1 MVVKHAFLKEVCHDV
16 RMKITCAFQYEL
28 YVDETRRAALS
39 RNAGCRRFVFNKA
52 LGIQNERKSKGE
64 KLLTYKELAHELVLW
79 KNNPRP
85 PSFERPCPNRSSKAL
100 LDLDRALAFA
110 FRPNSDPAHK
120 GWPKF
125 KAKDIGDGFRIPQ
138 FAPEHIDDANGRVK
152 LPKIGWIRYRR
163 TRPIAFEC
171 ADGMLVPGVVKQ
183 IHVRKDC
190 GHWFVIFTVEFEV
203 KVPDMKALDVG
214 IDVGVVHAVATSD
227 GRFYDL
233 DTAKIRSIEK
243 RIAGLK
249 RKLSLNQESRK
260 KLAKLE
266 LVEAF
271 DKKQPSCKRRRL
283 KEKLQKLYRKI
294 RCIRQDFNRKTA
306 HALAQEYGCVYV
318 EDLKVKNMTASAKG
332 TVENPGKNVK
342 QKSGLNRAILRTGFY
357 SLRQAIEWQLL
368 KVGGVVIPVD
378 PRGTSITCPHCQTRD
393 KRKCSSQAIFMC
405 INESCGFKANA
416 DVVGALNVLRKDRT
430 GPSAHNK
437 KHIAH
442 VVSIGEQGFRPEDSM
457 PSMGTAL
464 EPRDRVVQG
473 IPAL

>member
-1 MVVKHAFLKEVCHDV
+1 MAQPL
-16 RMKITCAFQYEL
+16 Q
-28 YVDETRRAALS
+28 
-39 RNAGCRRFVFNKA
+39 
-52 LGIQNERKSKGE
+52 Q
-64 KLLTYKELAHELVLW
+64 
-79 KNNPRP
+79 
-85 PSFERPCPNRSSKAL
+85 AL
-100 LDLDRALAFA
+100 LDLDRAISNS
-110 FRPNSDPAHK
+110 FRPKSDPAHK

-125 KAKDIGDGFRIPQ
+125 KAKDIGDGFRVPQ

-163 TRPIAFEC
+163 TRAIAFEC
-171 ADGMLVPGVVKQ
+171 ANGTLVPGVVKQ
-183 IHVRKDC
+183 IHVKKDC
-190 GHWFVIFTVEFEV
+190 GRWFVIFTVEFEV
-203 KVPDMKALDVG
+203 QAPDMKALDVG

-227 GRFYDL
+227 GRFDDL
-233 DTAKIRSIEK
+233 DTEKIRSIEK

-260 KLAKLE
+260 KLAKLGLAE
-266 LVEAF
+266 PF
-271 DKKQPSCKRRRL
+271 DKKQPSRKRRRL
-283 KEKLQKLYRKI
+283 KERLQNLYRKI
-294 RCIRQDFNRKTA
+294 RCIRQDFHRKTA

-332 TVENPGKNVK
+332 TVANPGKNVK

-357 SLRQAIEWQLL
+357 SLRQTIEWQLL
-368 KVGGVVIPVD
+368 KVGGVMIPVD
-378 PRGTSITCPHCQTRD
+378 PRGTSITCPHCQSWD
-393 KRKCSSQAIFMC
+393 KRNRPTQAIFKC
-405 INESCGFKANA
+405 VNESCGFEANV
-416 DVVGALNVLRKDRT
+416 DVVGALNVLRKGRT

-442 VVSIGEQGFRPEDSM
+442 VVSVVEQGFRPKDSM

>member
-1 MVVKHAFLKEVCHDV
+1 MSQPL
-16 RMKITCAFQYEL
+16 QQ
-28 YVDETRRAALS
+28 AL
-39 RNAGCRRFVFNKA
+39 R
-52 LGIQNERKSKGE
+52 
-64 KLLTYKELAHELVLW
+64 
-79 KNNPRP
+79 
-85 PSFERPCPNRSSKAL
+85 
-100 LDLDRALAFA
+100 DLDRAIGDS

-214 IDVGVVHAVATSD
+214 IDVGVVHAVATND

-260 KLAKLE
+260 KLAKLGLRSLLTRSSRVASGVGSRRSFKSYIE
-266 LVEAF
+266 RCVAF
-271 DKKQPSCKRRRL
+271 DRISAGRRRV
-283 KEKLQKLYRKI
+283 RS
-294 RCIRQDFNRKTA
+294 RRSTA
-306 HALAQEYGCVYV
+306 AC
-318 EDLKVKNMTASAKG
+318 TS
-332 TVENPGKNVK
+332 
-342 QKSGLNRAILRTGFY
+342 RT
-357 SLRQAIEWQLL
+357 
-368 KVGGVVIPVD
+368 
-378 PRGTSITCPHCQTRD
+378 
-393 KRKCSSQAIFMC
+393 
-405 INESCGFKANA
+405 
-416 DVVGALNVLRKDRT
+416 
-430 GPSAHNK
+430 
-437 KHIAH
+437 
-442 VVSIGEQGFRPEDSM
+442 
-457 PSMGTAL
+457 
-464 EPRDRVVQG
+464 
-473 IPAL
+473 

>member
-1 MVVKHAFLKEVCHDV
+1 
-16 RMKITCAFQYEL
+16 MKITCAFQYEL

-79 KNNPRP
+79 KKQPETAFLREAMAQP
-85 PSFERPCPNRSSKAL
+85 LQQAL
-100 LDLDRALAFA
+100 LDLDRAISDS
-110 FRPNSDPAHK
+110 FRPKSDPAHK

-125 KAKDIGDGFRIPQ
+125 KAKDIGDGFRVPQ

-163 TRPIAFEC
+163 TRAIAFEC
-171 ADGMLVPGVVKQ
+171 ANGTLVPGVVKQ
-183 IHVRKDC
+183 IHVKKDC
-190 GHWFVIFTVEFEV
+190 GRWFVIFTVEFEV
-203 KVPDMKALDVG
+203 QAPDMKALDVG

-233 DTAKIRSIEK
+233 DTEKIRSIEK

-260 KLAKLE
+260 KLAKLGLAE
-266 LVEAF
+266 PF
-271 DKKQPSCKRRRL
+271 DKKQPSRKRRQL
-283 KEKLQKLYRKI
+283 KERIQNLYRKI
-294 RCIRQDFNRKTA
+294 RCIRQDFHRKTA

-332 TVENPGKNVK
+332 TVANPGKNVK

-357 SLRQAIEWQLL
+357 SLRQTIEWQLL
-368 KVGGVVIPVD
+368 KVGGVMIPVD
-378 PRGTSITCPHCQTRD
+378 PRGTSITCPHCQSRD
-393 KRKCSSQAIFMC
+393 KRNRPTQAIFKC
-405 INESCGFKANA
+405 VNESCGFEANA
-416 DVVGALNVLRKDRT
+416 DVG
-430 GPSAHNK
+430 G
-437 KHIAH
+437 
-442 VVSIGEQGFRPEDSM
+442 RPERVEEG
-457 PSMGTAL
+457 P
-464 EPRDRVVQG
+464 DRPECTQQKAHRPCSECWG
-473 IPAL
+473 ARLSA

>member
-1 MVVKHAFLKEVCHDV
+1 MSQPL
-16 RMKITCAFQYEL
+16 QQ
-28 YVDETRRAALS
+28 AL
-39 RNAGCRRFVFNKA
+39 R
-52 LGIQNERKSKGE
+52 
-64 KLLTYKELAHELVLW
+64 
-79 KNNPRP
+79 
-85 PSFERPCPNRSSKAL
+85 
-100 LDLDRALAFA
+100 DLDRA
-110 FRPNSDPAHK
+110 
-120 GWPKF
+120 
-125 KAKDIGDGFRIPQ
+125 IGDSFRIPQ

-260 KLAKLE
+260 KLAKLGLAE
-266 LVEAF
+266 PF
-271 DKKQPSCKRRRL
+271 DKKQPSRKRRQL
-283 KEKLQKLYRKI
+283 KERLQNLYRKI
-294 RCIRQDFNRKTA
+294 RCIRQDFHRKTA

-332 TVENPGKNVK
+332 TVANPGKNVK

-357 SLRQAIEWQLL
+357 SLRQTIEWQLL
-368 KVGGVVIPVD
+368 KVGGVMIPVD
-378 PRGTSITCPHCQTRD
+378 PRGTSITCPHCQSRD
-393 KRKCSSQAIFMC
+393 KRNRPTQAILKC
-405 INESCGFKANA
+405 VNESCGFEANA
-416 DVVGALNVLRKDRT
+416 DVVGALNVLRKGRT

-457 PSMGTAL
+457 PSMGAIL
-464 EPRDRVVQG
+464 KPRDRVAQG

>member
-1 MVVKHAFLKEVCHDV
+1 
-16 RMKITCAFQYEL
+16 
-28 YVDETRRAALS
+28 
-39 RNAGCRRFVFNKA
+39 
-52 LGIQNERKSKGE
+52 
-64 KLLTYKELAHELVLW
+64 
-79 KNNPRP
+79 
-85 PSFERPCPNRSSKAL
+85 
-100 LDLDRALAFA
+100 
-110 FRPNSDPAHK
+110 
-120 GWPKF
+120 
-125 KAKDIGDGFRIPQ
+125 
-138 FAPEHIDDANGRVK
+138 
-152 LPKIGWIRYRR
+152 
-163 TRPIAFEC
+163 
-171 ADGMLVPGVVKQ
+171 MLVPGVVKQ

-260 KLAKLE
+260 KLAKLGVAE
-266 LVEAF
+266 PF
-271 DKKQPSCKRRRL
+271 DKKQPSCKRCRL

-294 RCIRQDFNRKTA
+294 RCIRQDFNRKTV

-368 KVGGVVIPVD
+368 KVGWCGD
-378 PRGTSITCPHCQTRD
+378 SRRSERD
-393 KRKCSSQAIFMC
+393 
-405 INESCGFKANA
+405 EHH
-416 DVVGALNVLRKDRT
+416 L
-430 GPSAHNK
+430 
-437 KHIAH
+437 
-442 VVSIGEQGFRPEDSM
+442 
-457 PSMGTAL
+457 
-464 EPRDRVVQG
+464 
-473 IPAL
+473 PALSDQGQTQPPDSGDFQVHQRKLRLRSECRRGGCPSSTQSTSPM

>member
-1 MVVKHAFLKEVCHDV
+1 MSQPL
-16 RMKITCAFQYEL
+16 QQ
-28 YVDETRRAALS
+28 AL
-39 RNAGCRRFVFNKA
+39 R
-52 LGIQNERKSKGE
+52 
-64 KLLTYKELAHELVLW
+64 
-79 KNNPRP
+79 
-85 PSFERPCPNRSSKAL
+85 
-100 LDLDRALAFA
+100 DLDRAIGDS

-138 FAPEHIDDANGRVK
+138 FAPEHIDDANGRGK

-243 RIAGLK
+243 RIAGLI
-249 RKLSLNQESRK
+249 
-260 KLAKLE
+260 
-266 LVEAF
+266 
-271 DKKQPSCKRRRL
+271 DKKQPSRKRRRL
-283 KEKLQKLYRKI
+283 KERIQNLYRKI

-368 KVGGVVIPVD
+368 KVGGVMIPVD
-378 PRGTSITCPHCQTRD
+378 PRGTSITCPHCQSRD
-393 KRKCSSQAIFMC
+393 KRNRPTQAIFKC
-405 INESCGFKANA
+405 VNESCGFEANV
-416 DVVGALNVLRKDRT
+416 DVVGALNVLRKGRT

-442 VVSIGEQGFRPEDSM
+442 VVSVGEQGFRPKDSM

>member
-1 MVVKHAFLKEVCHDV
+1 
-16 RMKITCAFQYEL
+16 MKITCAFQYEL

-79 KNNPRP
+79 KKQPETAFLREAMAQP
-85 PSFERPCPNRSSKAL
+85 LQQAL
-100 LDLDRALAFA
+100 LDLDRAISDS
-110 FRPNSDPAHK
+110 FRPKSDPAHK

-125 KAKDIGDGFRIPQ
+125 KAKDIGDGFRVPQ

-163 TRPIAFEC
+163 TRAIAFEC
-171 ADGMLVPGVVKQ
+171 ANETLVPGVVKQ
-183 IHVRKDC
+183 IHVKKDC
-190 GHWFVIFTVEFEV
+190 GRWFVIFTVEFEV
-203 KVPDMKALDVG
+203 QAPDMKALDVG

-233 DTAKIRSIEK
+233 DTEKIRSIEK

-260 KLAKLE
+260 QLAKLGLAE
-266 LVEAF
+266 PF
-271 DKKQPSCKRRRL
+271 DKKQPSRKRRRL
-283 KEKLQKLYRKI
+283 KERIQNLYRKI
-294 RCIRQDFNRKTA
+294 RCIRQDFHRKTA

-332 TVENPGKNVK
+332 TVKNPGKNVK

-357 SLRQAIEWQLL
+357 SLRQTSEW
-368 KVGGVVIPVD
+368 
-378 PRGTSITCPHCQTRD
+378 
-393 KRKCSSQAIFMC
+393 
-405 INESCGFKANA
+405 
-416 DVVGALNVLRKDRT
+416 
-430 GPSAHNK
+430 
-437 KHIAH
+437 
-442 VVSIGEQGFRPEDSM
+442 
-457 PSMGTAL
+457 
-464 EPRDRVVQG
+464 
-473 IPAL
+473 

>member
-1 MVVKHAFLKEVCHDV
+1 
-16 RMKITCAFQYEL
+16 MKITCAFQYEL

-39 RNAGCRRFVFNKA
+39 RNAGCCRFVFNKA

-79 KNNPRP
+79 KKQPETAFLREAMSQP
-85 PSFERPCPNRSSKAL
+85 LQQAL
-100 LDLDRALAFA
+100 LDLDRAISDS
-110 FRPNSDPAHK
+110 FRPKSDPAHK

-233 DTAKIRSIEK
+233 DTAKIRSTRSRERNSRSWDWRSLLTRSSRVASGVSSRRSFKSYIE
-243 RIAGLK
+243 RF
-249 RKLSLNQESRK
+249 
-260 KLAKLE
+260 
-266 LVEAF
+266 VAF
-271 DKKQPSCKRRRL
+271 DRISTGRRRM
-283 KEKLQKLYRKI
+283 RS
-294 RCIRQDFNRKTA
+294 RRSTA
-306 HALAQEYGCVYV
+306 AC
-318 EDLKVKNMTASAKG
+318 TS
-332 TVENPGKNVK
+332 
-342 QKSGLNRAILRTGFY
+342 RT
-357 SLRQAIEWQLL
+357 
-368 KVGGVVIPVD
+368 
-378 PRGTSITCPHCQTRD
+378 
-393 KRKCSSQAIFMC
+393 
-405 INESCGFKANA
+405 
-416 DVVGALNVLRKDRT
+416 
-430 GPSAHNK
+430 
-437 KHIAH
+437 
-442 VVSIGEQGFRPEDSM
+442 
-457 PSMGTAL
+457 
-464 EPRDRVVQG
+464 
-473 IPAL
+473 

>member
-1 MVVKHAFLKEVCHDV
+1 
-16 RMKITCAFQYEL
+16 MKITCAFQYEL

-79 KNNPRP
+79 KKQPETAFLREAMSQP
-85 PSFERPCPNRSSKAL
+85 LQQAL
-100 LDLDRALAFA
+100 LDLDRAISDS
-110 FRPNSDPAHK
+110 FRPKSDPAHK

-243 RIAGLK
+243 RIAGFK

-260 KLAKLE
+260 KLAKLGLAE
-266 LVEAF
+266 PF
-271 DKKQPSCKRRRL
+271 DKKQPSRKRRRL
-283 KEKLQKLYRKI
+283 KERNQNLYRKI

-332 TVENPGKNVK
+332 TVANPGKNVK

-357 SLRQAIEWQLL
+357 NRMA
-368 KVGGVVIPVD
+368 
-378 PRGTSITCPHCQTRD
+378 TSENGWCGDSRRSERD
-393 KRKCSSQAIFMC
+393 
-405 INESCGFKANA
+405 EHHLP
-416 DVVGALNVLRKDRT
+416 AL
-430 GPSAHNK
+430 S
-437 KHIAH
+437 
-442 VVSIGEQGFRPEDSM
+442 EQGQTQPPDAGDFQVRQRKLRLQSECRRGGRPERVEEG
-457 PSMGTAL
+457 P
-464 EPRDRVVQG
+464 DRPECTQQKAHRPCSEYWG
-473 IPAL
+473 ARLSAGGLDAINGNRP

>member
-1 MVVKHAFLKEVCHDV
+1 MSQPL
-16 RMKITCAFQYEL
+16 QQ
-28 YVDETRRAALS
+28 AL
-39 RNAGCRRFVFNKA
+39 R
-52 LGIQNERKSKGE
+52 
-64 KLLTYKELAHELVLW
+64 
-79 KNNPRP
+79 
-85 PSFERPCPNRSSKAL
+85 
-100 LDLDRALAFA
+100 DLDRAIGDS

-260 KLAKLE
+260 KLAKLGLAE
-266 LVEAF
+266 PF

-283 KEKLQKLYRKI
+283 KEKLQ
-294 RCIRQDFNRKTA
+294 
-306 HALAQEYGCVYV
+306 
-318 EDLKVKNMTASAKG
+318 
-332 TVENPGKNVK
+332 
-342 QKSGLNRAILRTGFY
+342 
-357 SLRQAIEWQLL
+357 
-368 KVGGVVIPVD
+368 
-378 PRGTSITCPHCQTRD
+378 
-393 KRKCSSQAIFMC
+393 
-405 INESCGFKANA
+405 
-416 DVVGALNVLRKDRT
+416 
-430 GPSAHNK
+430 
-437 KHIAH
+437 
-442 VVSIGEQGFRPEDSM
+442 
-457 PSMGTAL
+457 
-464 EPRDRVVQG
+464 
-473 IPAL
+473 

>member
-1 MVVKHAFLKEVCHDV
+1 MSQPL
-16 RMKITCAFQYEL
+16 QQ
-28 YVDETRRAALS
+28 AL
-39 RNAGCRRFVFNKA
+39 R
-52 LGIQNERKSKGE
+52 
-64 KLLTYKELAHELVLW
+64 
-79 KNNPRP
+79 
-85 PSFERPCPNRSSKAL
+85 
-100 LDLDRALAFA
+100 DLDRAIGDS

-233 DTAKIRSIEK
+233 DTEKIRSIEK

-260 KLAKLE
+260 KLAKLGLAE
-266 LVEAF
+266 PF
-271 DKKQPSCKRRRL
+271 DKKQPSC
-283 KEKLQKLYRKI
+283 
-294 RCIRQDFNRKTA
+294 A
-306 HALAQEYGCVYV
+306 
-318 EDLKVKNMTASAKG
+318 ASAQGEASK
-332 TVENPGKNVK
+332 VISKD
-342 QKSGLNRAILRTGFY
+342 SLHSTGFQQEDGACARAGVR
-357 SLRQAIEWQLL
+357 LRVRRGPE
-368 KVGGVVIPVD
+368 GEEHDGV
-378 PRGTSITCPHCQTRD
+378 R
-393 KRKCSSQAIFMC
+393 
-405 INESCGFKANA
+405 
-416 DVVGALNVLRKDRT
+416 
-430 GPSAHNK
+430 
-437 KHIAH
+437 
-442 VVSIGEQGFRPEDSM
+442 QGHR
-457 PSMGTAL
+457 
-464 EPRDRVVQG
+464 
-473 IPAL
+473 